1 MVNNN
6 MEKTSKTGT
15 EKWMKITNFFVLTF
29 LLSIPLYI
37 LMIFGPHEMGI
48 GAIFLIVFVPTI
60 SALILSYHETGSS
73 GAKKLIKRAFDFRK
87 ITRKVWYA
95 PILFLIPIVYIAV
108 FFILWLNGEVL
119 NESAFTIGFLP
130 IMPIMFFFMALGEEV
145 GWMGYAYDPMEKR
158 WYAFKASIVLGII
171 WAVWHIPIFIFG
183 GHLLLWMAG
192 QFLVLVGWRILIVW
206 VYNNTRKSLFGTILF
221 HAVGNVAVTM
231 LPILTVPIGPVIS
244 AVLVTIIVV
253 IILKVWDFQTF
264 TKMKTKMNMP
274 DQ

>member
-1 MVNNN
+1 V
-6 MEKTSKTGT
+6 
-15 EKWMKITNFFVLTF
+15 F
-29 LLSIPLYI
+29 PL
-37 LMIFGPHEMGI
+37 
-48 GAIFLIVFVPTI
+48 
-60 SALILSYHETGSS
+60 
-73 GAKKLIKRAFDFRK
+73 
-87 ITRKVWYA
+87 
-95 PILFLIPIVYIAV
+95 
-108 FFILWLNGEVL
+108 
-119 NESAFTIGFLP
+119 GFLP
-130 IMPIMFFFMALGEEV
+130 ILLIMFFFMALGEEV

-171 WAVWHIPIFIFG
+171 WAIWHIPIFIFG
-183 GHLLLWMAG
+183 GHSLLWIAG

-264 TKMKTKMNMP
+264 TKMKTKMNLP